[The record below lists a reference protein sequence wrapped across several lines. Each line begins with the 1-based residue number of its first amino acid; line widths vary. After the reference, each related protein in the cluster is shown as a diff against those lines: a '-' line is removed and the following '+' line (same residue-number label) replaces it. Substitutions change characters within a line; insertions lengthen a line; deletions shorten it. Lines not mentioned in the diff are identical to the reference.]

1 MQLLP
6 QMHFAHLTLTLT
18 AITCALCTA
27 KAIKQ
32 LKKYTH
38 PILRCLWNVCDTAVQ
53 VSMTQS
59 PVPVLNPTCVA

>member
-1 MQLLP
+1 MQLLS

-27 KAIKQ
+27 RAMGW

-38 PILRCLWNVCDTAVQ
+38 PILICL
-53 VSMTQS
+53 
-59 PVPVLNPTCVA
+59 